1 MAEILPTASYV
12 RRARATQDAERQ
24 RAILTG
30 LGEQADLDPDETSQ
44 LWDLLETPQ
53 TVDTLCRSI
62 GAEESPDS
70 ERITQLLADL
80 YEKDL
85 IQLSPDS

>member
-12 RRARATQDAERQ
+12 RRTRSTQDAEQQ
-24 RAILTG
+24 RAILTT
-30 LGEQADLDPDETSQ
+30 LGEQADLDADEATQ

-62 GAEESPDS
+62 GSEEPPDS
-70 ERITQLLADL
+70 DRITQLLADL